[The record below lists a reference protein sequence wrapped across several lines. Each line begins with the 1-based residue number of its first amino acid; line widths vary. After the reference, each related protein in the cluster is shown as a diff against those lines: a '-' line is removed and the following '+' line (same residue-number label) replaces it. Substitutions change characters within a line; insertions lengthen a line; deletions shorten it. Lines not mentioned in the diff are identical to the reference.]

1 MLDWLFKEERRQS
14 GSPVICRPRG
24 LGPLASFRMR
34 SGGNTSQSH
43 AEGALHVAGGRPS
56 VSLIGLNPLFL
67 RALAIAD
74 AVATNDCIVLLEGES
89 GTGKELFARRIHDG
103 SRRKDMPFVPVN
115 CAAVSESLFE
125 SQFFGHIRG
134 AFTGAVSETMGVVRA
149 AEGGTLLLDEVSEIP
164 LHLQSKLLRLLQER
178 EIVPV
183 GGSRPIP
190 VDVRFIASTNQILA
204 GMVDEGEFRADLY
217 HRLNIVGIQIP
228 TLRVRPDDIEL
239 LLDYY
244 LALYAQEYAM
254 AKRTLG
260 QGIRGQLCEYSWP
273 GNVRELCS
281 YVERLYA
288 ADIPPLPPTMVSWDD
303 RRPAGAAPQEPAPG
317 RITEIHDE
325 PITYTLAEAEQ
336 LAIVRALK
344 HTGWNRSAAARLLA
358 VHRSTLLRKMRN
370 LGLADG

>member
-1 MLDWLFKEERRQS
+1 
-14 GSPVICRPRG
+14 
-24 LGPLASFRMR
+24 MR
-34 SGGNTSQSH
+34 SGGSTSQTH
-43 AEGALHVAGGRPS
+43 AEDTPHVAGGRSS

-67 RALAIAD
+67 RALAVAD
-74 AVATNDCIVLLEGES
+74 AVATNDCVVLLEGES
-89 GTGKELFARRIHDG
+89 GTGKELFARRIHDR
-103 SRRKDMPFVPVN
+103 SKRQDMPFVPVN
-115 CAAVSESLFE
+115 CASVSESLFE

-134 AFTGAVSETMGVVRA
+134 AFTGAVTETMGVVRA

-204 GMVDEGEFRADLY
+204 CLVDEGEFRADLY
-217 HRLNIVGIQIP
+217 HRLNIVRVEIP

-244 LALYAQEYAM
+244 LVAYAQEYRM

-260 QGIRGQLCEYSWP
+260 QGMRAQLREYSWP

-281 YVERLYA
+281 YIERLYA
-288 ADIPPLPPTMVSWDD
+288 ADIPPLPPAMVSWDD
-303 RRPAGAAPQEPAPG
+303 RRPAGVALQEPAPG

-325 PITYTLAEAEQ
+325 PMTYTLAEAEQ

-370 LGLADG
+370 LGLADD